1 MIMFD
6 NSKGTALVTGASS
19 GIGAIYADRLASRG
33 YNLILVARNRA
44 RLDTLAAGITDRTGR
59 SVEVVAADLSLK
71 ADLARVETILRTDA
85 SVTLLVNN
93 AGIGAPVP
101 TWEADVD
108 LMEQMID
115 INVTA
120 LMRLT
125 YAAVPG
131 FVARGQGTVVNIAS
145 TVALAPEFLLNGVY
159 GGSKAFV
166 LALSASLH
174 NELGDK
180 GVRVQVVL
188 PGATATDFWD
198 SSGVPLAGVPT
209 EIVMP
214 AEAMVDAALAGLD
227 LGENVTIPALPDTA
241 AWDAFEGARTVMV
254 PNLSRAVP
262 AERYH
267 PFPAAA

>member
-1 MIMFD
+1 MLNNII
-6 NSKGTALVTGASS
+6 GTALVTGASS

-33 YNLILVARNRA
+33 FNLILVARNRT
-44 RLDTLAAGITDRTGR
+44 RLDALASAITDRTGC
-59 SVEVVAADLSLK
+59 SVEVVAADLALQM
-71 ADLARVETILRTDA
+71 DLARIETILKTDA
-85 SVTLLVNN
+85 SITLLVNN

-125 YAAVPG
+125 YVAVPG
-131 FVARGQGTVVNIAS
+131 FVARGQGTVINIAS

-159 GGSKAFV
+159 GGTKAFV
-166 LALSASLH
+166 VALSASLH
-174 NELGDK
+174 NELSDK
-180 GVRVQVVL
+180 GVRVHAVL
-188 PGATATDFWD
+188 PGATATEFWD
-198 SSGVPLAGVPT
+198 ISGVPLAGVPT

-214 AEAMVDAALAGLD
+214 ATAMVDAALAGLD
-227 LGENVTIPALPDTA
+227 LGETVTIPALPDDA
-241 AWDAFEGARTVMV
+241 AWNAYEGARAAMV

-262 AERYH
+262 AERYR
-267 PFPAAA
+267 PIPAAA